1 MLKAYDCFDVE
12 LLTASSPQRLSA
24 DICHK
29 GSLGGKDA
37 NVFPCGIFFFLP
49 NEVLSYFF
57 PSAIFASELPAIIL
71 LLLAT
76 AVVYSFN
83 QQLSNQ

>member
-1 MLKAYDCFDVE
+1 MQMHFLE
-12 LLTASSPQRLSA
+12 
-24 DICHK
+24 
-29 GSLGGKDA
+29 G
-37 NVFPCGIFFFLP
+37 FFFLLP

-76 AVVYSFN
+76 AVVYTFN